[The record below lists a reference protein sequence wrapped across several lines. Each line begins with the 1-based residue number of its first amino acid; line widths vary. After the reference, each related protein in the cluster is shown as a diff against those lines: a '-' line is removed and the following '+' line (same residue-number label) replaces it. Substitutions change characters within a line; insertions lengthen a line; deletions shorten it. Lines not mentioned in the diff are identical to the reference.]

1 MNHWNAARA
10 MKWAEFRL
18 GFTFEGGTPRHFCI
32 GMKVKGL
39 RAIRNRLKTK
49 DGGVRFLGGT

>member
-1 MNHWNAARA
+1 